1 MLSSSVVWSS
11 LEPSKSVRQEAVG
24 KGTPQSGA
32 VAGASGFTDAQLEAI
47 GGLVEGLLEK
57 ALSKARGQSSTGDES
72 GPSQGSSDGDS
83 GKSLLIRGAEVRG
96 GSGNTLRSTG
106 EVGDKTHVQ
115 KGRENSEKGVAAG
128 TQVSALPSPY
138 HAQVGRGS

>member
-47 GGLVEGLLEK
+47 GGLVEGQLEK

-96 GSGNTLRSTG
+96 G
-106 EVGDKTHVQ
+106 
-115 KGRENSEKGVAAG
+115 AG
-128 TQVSALPSPY
+128 TRYAPREKSGIKCMYRREGKIAR
-138 HAQVGRGS
+138 RG